1 MPETEETLET
11 AETPVVTITPTV
23 GRVVHFYKNSGA
35 KPLIGLIASVESDT
49 KVNLACFDVNGVPYA
64 YGQKGVTLLQ
74 GDDKVPAKGSWCEWM
89 PYQKQV
95 AGGGSLESVDLK
107 PVSINDV
114 NGLSDLLNKLRS
126 DLQADSAK
134 TLADFKAEIEGLLE
148 SAPAEAKAPADAKPV
163 KAK

>member
-1 MPETEETLET
+1 MPETTEETTNEV
-11 AETPVVTITPTV
+11 ADSPSVTITPTV

-35 KPLIGLIASVESDT
+35 KPLIGLIASVESNT

-64 YGQKGVTLLQ
+64 YGKKDVTLLQ
-74 GDDKVPAKGSWCEWM
+74 GDDKVPEKGEWCEWM

-114 NGLSDLLNKLRS
+114 NGLTDLLEKLRS

-148 SAPAEAKAPADAKPV
+148 SEPAGAKAPAKSE